1 MVSIDDVEEIIDT
14 DIVGGQIVERLL
26 YVDPASQEKI
36 TKQEDITFY
45 KKQRRVALHG
55 CGVINPEDIDEAIGM
70 GAFQGLK
77 KALSMT
83 QQEVIDEV
91 LAGRYQ
97 ADRALYPDIHCL
109 LGTVR
114 GTVPHTSPGR
124 HAGAHVSRLGVHNH
138 HRLSCRR
145 DNGCGKALLE
155 RDNDKGHH
163 HDVRYILLPTLSPL
177 PMPNDLK

>member
-1 MVSIDDVEEIIDT
+1 MPVH
-14 DIVGGQIVERLL
+14 ER
-26 YVDPASQEKI
+26 
-36 TKQEDITFY
+36 
-45 KKQRRVALHG
+45 
-55 CGVINPEDIDEAIGM
+55 
-70 GAFQGLK
+70 K
-77 KALSMT
+77 KA
-83 QQEVIDEV
+83 DESK
-91 LAGRYQ
+91 GRYQ
-97 ADRALYPDIHCL
+97 TDRALYPDIHCL

-163 HDVRYILLPTLSPL
+163 HDVRYILLREYGAVHTDPGHRREVSIGIHAQLYGSEL
-177 PMPNDLK
+177 